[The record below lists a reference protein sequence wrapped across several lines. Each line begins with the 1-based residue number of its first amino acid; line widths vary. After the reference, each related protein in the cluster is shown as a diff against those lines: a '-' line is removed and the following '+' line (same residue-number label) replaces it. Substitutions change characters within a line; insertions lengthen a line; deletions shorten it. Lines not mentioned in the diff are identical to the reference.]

1 MIALSTVII
10 RIATDRGELIVRSAD
25 PNARILIK
33 RTDDQ
38 SAQEMTVEQGAGKIT
53 IKSGHYA
60 VELLGDADTWS
71 LNRSQF
77 TIARGGQVVLQ
88 VERRE
93 TVEQSAAASGMEG
106 SASSGFAGV
115 AGMGSSRG
123 MMSGG
128 STVPGIV
135 ADPFAGTG
143 PAMGQG
149 VSGSPMAAPPSSSFA
164 AGRTD
169 YNQALKSRL
178 VYDSKTYAEW
188 LAIVD
193 TERSPTRLLEAVN
206 AIRILA
212 PETNSEEAA
221 GALLRIM
228 RAFGSQTID
237 SSSQGQLIEQTLMTL
252 QDLSPDAVA
261 KALAVEISEGNRNSR
276 EFLLGFVGRVKT
288 QMLLNAAPLP
298 FLVLAGPQMMPKL
311 LEMSRDT
318 NAELSRWALEL
329 AGSLAVICKPDV
341 TKIDGF
347 LPRFREAIHSQDE
360 EAAYHA
366 AVTLSYFAPETEG
379 LADIFVNNIGNPLRW
394 EALPSLARLGPHA
407 SAAVPRLSELLL
419 AEDQGF
425 DLAGGFAAGMMGSG
439 GGMGGMGGGM
449 DGSMGGGGMGGS
461 MGGMS
466 GGYNTV
472 TEVILSTFEQ
482 CVPTAASALPIL
494 QKYADV
500 EGPNQER
507 IRQLIERIQAAAPLN
522 LHRRANPLPVQVGS
536 DNTHQLKRG
545 HSPPAEAGGRQ
556 ECRLKPAEVEG
567 SQPPTTS

>member
-1 MIALSTVII
+1 MRCCESC
-10 RIATDRGELIVRSAD
+10 
-25 PNARILIK
+25 
-33 RTDDQ
+33 RT
-38 SAQEMTVEQGAGKIT
+38 
-53 IKSGHYA
+53 
-60 VELLGDADTWS
+60 
-71 LNRSQF
+71 
-77 TIARGGQVVLQ
+77 
-88 VERRE
+88 
-93 TVEQSAAASGMEG
+93 
-106 SASSGFAGV
+106 
-115 AGMGSSRG
+115 
-123 MMSGG
+123 
-128 STVPGIV
+128 
-135 ADPFAGTG
+135 
-143 PAMGQG
+143 
-149 VSGSPMAAPPSSSFA
+149 
-164 AGRTD
+164 
-169 YNQALKSRL
+169 
-178 VYDSKTYAEW
+178 
-188 LAIVD
+188 
-193 TERSPTRLLEAVN
+193 
-206 AIRILA
+206 
-212 PETNSEEAA
+212 
-221 GALLRIM
+221 
-228 RAFGSQTID
+228 FGSQTID

-252 QDLSPDAVA
+252 QDLGPDAVA

-407 SAAVPRLSELLL
+407 SAAVPKLSELLM

-425 DLAGGFAAGMMGSG
+425 DLAGGFAAGMMSNG
-439 GGMGGMGGGM
+439 GVMGGMGRRHGRAAWAGAWA
-449 DGSMGGGGMGGS
+449 
-461 MGGMS
+461 

-482 CVPTAASALPIL
+482 CVPTAESALPIL

-507 IRQLIERIQAAAPLN
+507 VRQLIEP
-522 LHRRANPLPVQVGS
+522 
-536 DNTHQLKRG
+536 
-545 HSPPAEAGGRQ
+545 HSSCSCRSTGG
-556 ECRLKPAEVEG
+556 
-567 SQPPTTS
+567 